1 MSSLITDSTKPL
13 VQRPFDKYWDN
24 PPTRREMQNVFN
36 KLAANDSELMGMADT
51 CALLINYIC
60 EVQLKV
66 KREDVEVYV
75 AAKKLQL
82 DEQREK
88 MKAEA
93 SKASSGSASPLAGA
107 DEQPNG

>member
-1 MSSLITDSTKPL
+1 MSNLVDSPL
-13 VQRPFDKYWDN
+13 VQAPFDKYWDA
-24 PPTRREMQNVFN
+24 PLTRREAQRMIN

-75 AAKKLQL
+75 AAKKLQM
-82 DEQREK
+82 DEARAK
-88 MKAEA
+88 MKAAAEA
-93 SKASSGSASPLAGA
+93 PSEHSA
-107 DEQPNG
+107 

>member
-1 MSSLITDSTKPL
+1 MSNLVDSPL
-13 VQRPFDKYWDN
+13 VQAPFDKYWDA
-24 PPTRREMQNVFN
+24 PLTRREAQRMIN

-75 AAKKLQL
+75 AAKKLQM
-82 DEQREK
+82 DEARAK
-88 MKAEA
+88 MKAAAEA
-93 SKASSGSASPLAGA
+93 PS
-107 DEQPNG
+107 EQLS